1 MNQFLAPLSGPDPP
15 FLPASSE
22 GKAQTITLMRQI
34 AISNVCKLEN
44 GTSMCGQPKFKLTDS
59 DTLEEI
65 TTFRHEGL
73 TWDAQKSQIT
83 LKPHSEDKLG
93 LHKII
98 LNAYISDSNEVH
110 RSVAL

>member
-1 MNQFLAPLSGPDPP
+1 
-15 FLPASSE
+15 
-22 GKAQTITLMRQI
+22 
-34 AISNVCKLEN
+34 
-44 GTSMCGQPKFKLTDS
+44 MCGQPKFKLTDS